1 MNKMLD
7 PRKTLI
13 AIDSNV
19 LNRDGTDRDL
29 FLDRFVSLSESGSIF
44 VIVTNNVRKEMLNYH
59 TPDSI
64 RNGYIKLVSIDNE
77 PSKEQLE
84 KRQLVRNIING
95 KGKNPRN
102 DSDVLIV
109 SEAAE
114 QKCGYF
120 ITEDRR
126 ILNKDLEL
134 RVIFPS
140 LDIITLIEFLKIYD
154 QFWGKLRS

>member
-1 MNKMLD
+1 MLD

-44 VIVTNNVRKEMLNYH
+44 VIVTNNVRKEILNYH

-64 RNGYIKLVSIDNE
+64 RNGYIKLVSLDDE

-95 KGKNPRN
+95 KGKTLRN

-120 ITEDRR
+120 ITED
-126 ILNKDLEL
+126 IYAPGSTIPIVLQKCVLVDK
-134 RVIFPS
+134 
-140 LDIITLIEFLKIYD
+140 KI
-154 QFWGKLRS
+154 GT

>member
-64 RNGYIKLVSIDNE
+64 RNGYIKLVSLDNE

-95 KGKNPRN
+95 KGKTLRN

-140 LDIITLIEFLKIYD
+140 LDIRTLIEFLKIYD